1 MIADNGSSDERQTAL
16 LARLEQAGFIRR
28 LELRA
33 FTMQPQFP
41 AYIAMYDLARCE
53 GVSYIGFIDADEFF
67 EPLSAEI
74 EPDSGRRLVVEAFK
88 TSEKTLVGYNWMC
101 FGSGGESG
109 KDLSIPVMR
118 RFNFAAPQDCDYNR
132 HIKSFMDVDKVARL
146 SDDAIVEKYHPHGLQ
161 LNDEFY
167 SHDGIAG
174 DRLFYGQFGMTHE
187 VRWNTARI
195 RHYII
200 KSKFEFETKRRR
212 GRADTV
218 DKSHEENYFSARDR
232 NEVYAPL
239 CPSASAAL
247 EDEIAKIKEKLALTT
262 QTTVP
267 DVDPVSIAAGRFYAQ
282 RIKELIA
289 KELNAIVHERDTI
302 KRRRFQ
308 DLLKEI
314 RRATRNTRRTIFP
327 WLRNR
332 GKNMVVAVA
341 DTSNQE

>member
-1 MIADNGSSDERQTAL
+1 
-16 LARLEQAGFIRR
+16 
-28 LELRA
+28 
-33 FTMQPQFP
+33 
-41 AYIAMYDLARCE
+41 
-53 GVSYIGFIDADEFF
+53 
-67 EPLSAEI
+67 
-74 EPDSGRRLVVEAFK
+74 
-88 TSEKTLVGYNWMC
+88 
-101 FGSGGESG
+101 
-109 KDLSIPVMR
+109 MR
-118 RFNFAAPQDCDYNR
+118 RFNFAAPEDCDYNR
-132 HIKSFMDVDKVARL
+132 YIKSFMDVDKVARL
-146 SDDAIVEKYHPHGLQ
+146 PGDAIVEKYHPHGLQ

-174 DRLFYGQFGMTHE
+174 DRLFYGQFGMTYE

-195 RHYII
+195 RHYIS

-239 CPSASAAL
+239 RPSTCAAL
-247 EDEIAKIKEKLALTT
+247 EDEITKIKEKLALMT

-289 KELNAIVHERDTI
+289 KELNAIVHDRNSI
-302 KRRRFQ
+302 KRRGFQ
-308 DLLKEI
+308 DFLKEI

-332 GKNMVVAVA
+332 GKSMVVAVA
-341 DTSNQE
+341 DASNQE